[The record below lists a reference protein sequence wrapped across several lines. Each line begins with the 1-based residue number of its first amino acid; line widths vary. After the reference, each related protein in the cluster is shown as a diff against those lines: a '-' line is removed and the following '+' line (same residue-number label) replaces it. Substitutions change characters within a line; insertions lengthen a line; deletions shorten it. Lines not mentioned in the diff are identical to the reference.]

1 MKFYLKMMCLA
12 VSFCLFISGFALSAY
27 AEGAPTVCVSNVKAA
42 SGENVVVSLSVKN
55 NPGIVSMTLDVV
67 YDDSMLTL
75 KEITDRGVL
84 GTAGHCDNFTSPY
97 RLCWTND
104 TATQNFTVNGK
115 LVELTFT
122 VNENSENGTVYPIS
136 IEYSPE
142 DHYIY
147 DKDTNCINFAVE
159 SGSITVDNSNP
170 GENLNAVT
178 VPITDLSYEISGTEL
193 YITGYKGF
201 DSDIIIDSSYEISGE
216 TYSVTVISESAFE
229 SNTDIKSLVL
239 PETLRS
245 VENFAFYNCTSLK
258 SVKVLSKN
266 VTIGERVFGYYYIT
280 RGNDGKVEGF
290 KLTGYRDTTSEIYAT
305 ENDIDFKLLPVFGDI
320 NGDGRLNADDAVILK
335 KALLSGTLDE
345 AFDLNKDSAVNIID
359 LVKLKRLIA
368 YK

>member
-1 MKFYLKMMCLA
+1 
-12 VSFCLFISGFALSAY
+12 
-27 AEGAPTVCVSNVKAA
+27 
-42 SGENVVVSLSVKN
+42 
-55 NPGIVSMTLDVV
+55 MTLKVV

-75 KEITDRGVL
+75 QGITDKGVL
-84 GTAGHCDNFTSPY
+84 GTAGHSNNFTSPY
-97 RLCWTND
+97 YLCWTND
-104 TATQNFTVNGK
+104 TATQNFRVNGK
-115 LVELTFT
+115 LVELAFT

-142 DHYIY
+142 DYHIY
-147 DKDTNCINFAVE
+147 NKDTNCIDFAVE

-216 TYSVTVISESAFE
+216 TYSVTVINQCAFE
-229 SNTDIKSLVL
+229 GNTDIKSLVL

-245 VENFAFYNCTSLK
+245 VENYAFYDCTSLK
-258 SVKVLSKN
+258 SVKVLSEN
-266 VTIGERVFGYYYIT
+266 VTIGDRAFGYYYIS
-280 RGNDGKVEGF
+280 RAQDGKVEGF
-290 KLTGYRDTTSEIYAT
+290 KLTGYCDTESEIYAI
-305 ENDIDFKLLPVFGDI
+305 ENDFDFKFLPVFGDI